1 VTINWLDFVTVI
13 VASLVA
19 ASLLVTLFSL
29 ALRLGDSELVWRKR
43 LSIGLYV
50 LCGLFV
56 AFGIFL
62 IVPALHTA
70 VLG

>member
-1 VTINWLDFVTVI
+1 MTINWLDFITVI
-13 VASLVA
+13 VASLVGA
-19 ASLLVTLFSL
+19 CLLVTMFSL
-29 ALRLGDSELVWRKR
+29 ALRFGGTEVVWRTR
-43 LSIGLYV
+43 VSVLLYV

>member
-1 VTINWLDFVTVI
+1 MTINWLDFLTVI
-13 VASLVA
+13 VASLVGA
-19 ASLLVTLFSL
+19 CLLVTMFSL
-29 ALRLGDSELVWRKR
+29 ALRLGISETVWRKR
-43 LSIGLYV
+43 ASVFLYV
-50 LCGLFV
+50 LCGVFV